1 LLYEIQVLF
10 RRVWFC
16 KPLTEAEF
24 SDAIKGSCLLP
35 QRSFFG
41 ISYQQVLDLVDLFA
55 SRMIRLQPYQKPK
68 SRVLQDYKISLAR
81 TGREFSLYTHSS
93 ASFSRSSSM
102 FCNNRISLPN
112 SPFMYAKHKGK
123 HPAHKHESPLQPWH
137 KHAVFKAQ
145 DILEKSKPDDADYIP
160 LELDGCNS
168 DSDANQSILVGTVSF
183 NSTMESNISCGN
195 QVPKPFNGKY
205 NEDDRCCP
213 PVLNQRFISESE
225 IGQNSVFAHIMKES
239 KSESQAEGCKK
250 AIVQLDELSDV
261 LPPTRA
267 CSVAKRVSFS
277 CGGNGISVTSDK
289 ASHRLTLSGL
299 QQNREA
305 VLKGRKEQIGFSPGD
320 IQSNERDASAKR
332 SKLMRPSFAER
343 LRNQHAQSRAR
354 NSDLQVTQSGIKL
367 TSTLLADED

>member
-1 LLYEIQVLF
+1 M
-10 RRVWFC
+10 
-16 KPLTEAEF
+16 
-24 SDAIKGSCLLP
+24 
-35 QRSFFG
+35 
-41 ISYQQVLDLVDLFA
+41 DLFA

-93 ASFSRSSSM
+93 ASFSRLSSM

-112 SPFMYAKHKGK
+112 SPFMYAKHNGK
-123 HPAHKHESPLQPWH
+123 HPARKQESPLQPWH

-195 QVPKPFNGKY
+195 QVPKPFNGKH
-205 NEDDRCCP
+205 NEDDRCSP

-225 IGQNSVFAHIMKES
+225 TGHNSVFAHIMKES
-239 KSESQAEGCKK
+239 KSELQAKGCKRK

-261 LPPTRA
+261 LSPMRA
-267 CSVAKRVSFS
+267 CNVAKKVSFS

-289 ASHRLTLSGL
+289 ASHGRTLSGV
-299 QQNREA
+299 QPNREA

-320 IQSNERDASAKR
+320 IQSKVRDASAK